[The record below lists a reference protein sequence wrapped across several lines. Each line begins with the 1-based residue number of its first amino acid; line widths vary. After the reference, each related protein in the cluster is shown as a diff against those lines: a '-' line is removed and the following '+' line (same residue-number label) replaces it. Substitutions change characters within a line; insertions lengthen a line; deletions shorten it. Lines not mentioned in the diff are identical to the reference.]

1 MSLIRRI
8 ILCLSAAALFIPLA
22 GHAQQTLPDVVKP
35 PGGINLGS
43 TSFYDGFGRIRP
55 GVTVLEYFRW
65 THDTEI
71 ANATGGENPRFI
83 APRLNLFPDIVQ
95 VSAATKWRPFGGST
109 ALSIYFPFVQI
120 NASFAPNSP
129 AKLTSYGFGMG
140 DITAGPIFQAR
151 PLVRSPK
158 SSLSG
163 RVAGRPPAPET
174 RPWFV
179 YRLQLL
185 LQFPVGAFDTSKNLN
200 PGTGYWAVIPYV
212 AATYLPTRRWE
223 MSTRLHYQYNF
234 QTSRIADPP
243 VIPNLVYKSGQAGQI
258 VYGNFTTSY
267 KLTRRLYAGANSYEL
282 YQLNPDKTNGV
293 SVDKARETQAYLG
306 PGGGFDFNENNLLHV
321 NLYLKVEAHNT
332 VAGPSLQVQYIH
344 RF

>member
-1 MSLIRRI
+1 MLLLRPLL
-8 ILCLSAAALFIPLA
+8 LCLLA
-22 GHAQQTLPDVVKP
+22 EVLLTPSLANAQTLPDVVKP

-43 TSFYDGFGRIRP
+43 TSFYDGFGRLKP

-65 THDTEI
+65 TH
-71 ANATGGENPRFI
+71 ANQFNDANGNENPRFI
-83 APRLNLFPDIVQ
+83 APRLNVFPDIVQ
-95 VSAATKWRPFGGST
+95 IAATTKWRPLGGAT

-129 AKLTSYGFGMG
+129 VKLTSYGFGMG

-151 PLVRSPK
+151 PLLRSMRSANVPGQPLA
-158 SSLSG
+158 S
-163 RVAGRPPAPET
+163 ET

-185 LQFPVGAFDTSKNLN
+185 FQFPVGGFDTHKNLN
-200 PGTGYWAVIPYV
+200 PGTGYSAVIPYV

-234 QTSRIADPP
+234 QTDKIAGPP
-243 VIPNLVYKSGQAGQI
+243 AVPGLVYKNGQAGQI

-267 KLTRRLYAGANSYEL
+267 KLTRRLYLGANSYEV
-282 YQLNPDKTNGV
+282 YQLNPDKTNGK
-293 SVDKARETQAYLG
+293 SVDHGRETQAYLG
-306 PGGGFDFNENNLLHV
+306 PGGGFDFNESNLLHV

-332 VAGPSLQVQYIH
+332 TSGPSLQIQYIH